1 MKQACSMLSSA
12 SASGSCSAICGE
24 LLSAVRCYGRKA
36 IALLAVFFLAFSVPV
51 SAVVISPVSGV
62 ISLEPDTFG
71 IRKNSLT
78 ENTDFGFSGVPA
90 SFELTDDTYRFS
102 WQKLTAFTGFY
113 STVTESGK
121 ELTFIINVGNGDGTV
136 DVSFD
141 SLLAK
146 PLFRCLFADD
156 SSQLVDFTFT
166 GYFEFGYDGNPVIQ
180 DELTDEVMPTV
191 RNWSG
196 AVSRYIYITVETTMD
211 SVNVYDI
218 DDATSIYQYLAI
230 STNGFMLNN
239 TPSELDEIT
248 VSIKNI
254 EQDVDSIKGTVEDI
268 QGDLSDLN
276 DTVTSIDTTV
286 KNIDNGVAK
295 IDGTLTDMSEQLQ
308 TPDSNIWQS
317 GATVIK
323 DSVKELFVP
332 PEEELTALKD
342 DLELTMASKV
352 GPLMEAVVIG
362 DEYVR
367 EIVGIMSDPAFE
379 DLAFPFPGISLP
391 FNGHE
396 FVILPPQD
404 ISIDNELVL
413 FLQEL
418 LSIIVSGI
426 CFFSIIH
433 IYEDAI
439 YCLFSGV
446 SFWGFIRS
454 RHDK

>member
-1 MKQACSMLSSA
+1 M
-12 SASGSCSAICGE
+12 
-24 LLSAVRCYGRKA
+24 
-36 IALLAVFFLAFSVPV
+36 LAVFFLAFSVPV

-78 ENTDFGFSGVPA
+78 ENTDYGFSGVPA
-90 SFELTDDTYRFS
+90 SFELTEDTYRFS

-180 DELTDEVMPTV
+180 KELTDEIMPAV

-196 AVSRYIYITVETTMD
+196 SVSRYIYITVETTMD

-230 STNGFMLNN
+230 STTGFMLDN

-308 TPDSNIWQS
+308 SPDSNIWQS

-332 PEEELTALKD
+332 SEEELEQMQLQTF
-342 DLELTMASKV
+342 DLVYEKCGLLCDAYYMTN
-352 GPLMEAVVIG
+352 
-362 DEYVR
+362 D
-367 EIVGIMSDPAFE
+367 IVTGILQSLEGEPGIFN
-379 DLAFPFPGISLP
+379 FPGISVPVGGVDFEIVPTQEVSLSNP
-391 FNGHE
+391 VVNIFH
-396 FVILPPQD
+396 
-404 ISIDNELVL
+404 
-413 FLQEL
+413 EL
-418 LSIIVSGI
+418 LAFMFAGI
-426 CFFSIIH
+426 
-433 IYEDAI
+433 
-439 YCLFSGV
+439 CLFSFFHLCEDMLICLLSGV
-446 SFWGFIRS
+446 SYWGFLRS

>member
-1 MKQACSMLSSA
+1 MSA
-12 SASGSCSAICGE
+12 SASGSCSAICVS

-51 SAVVISPVSGV
+51 SAVVISPVNGV

-78 ENTDFGFSGVPA
+78 QNTDYGFSGVPA
-90 SFELTDDTYRFS
+90 SFELTEDTYRFS

-180 DELTDEVMPTV
+180 KELTDEIMPTI
-191 RNWSG
+191 RDWSG
-196 AVSRYIYITVETTMD
+196 SVSRYIYITVETTMD
-211 SVNVYDI
+211 SINVYDI

-230 STNGFMLNN
+230 STNNFMLDN
-239 TPSELDEIT
+239 TPAQLDEIT

-254 EQDVDSIKGTVEDI
+254 EEDIDSIKGTVENI

-276 DTVTSIDTTV
+276 DTVTSIDSTV

-308 TPDSNIWQS
+308 TPDSSIWQS

-332 PEEELTALKD
+332 PQDELEALET
-342 DLELTMASKV
+342 ELQLVLADRVQPLIEAGQFSTELVSTLV
-352 GPLMEAVVIG
+352 GVFNGAGSHYRAVH
-362 DEYVR
+362 
-367 EIVGIMSDPAFE
+367 
-379 DLAFPFPGISLP
+379 FPGISIP
-391 FNGHE
+391 MNGNVYEIIPAQDVNINSE
-396 FVILPPQD
+396 FILGLQSVLGVIVG
-404 ISIDNELVL
+404 I
-413 FLQEL
+413 
-418 LSIIVSGI
+418 I
-426 CFFSIIH
+426 CFFSIVH
-433 IYEDAI
+433 VFEDAFFCI
-439 YCLFSGV
+439 ISGV
-446 SFWGFIRS
+446 SFWGFIRG
-454 RHDK
+454 RHDR